1 MLCTAEK
8 FERGNRAEV
17 NILEDPEFSEFHT
30 ITVSLQ
36 YVCELMCCIFLLA
49 VCPHITFFI

>member
-30 ITVSLQ
+30 YCFVTVCMQS
-36 YVCELMCCIFLLA
+36 
-49 VCPHITFFI
+49 